1 MAKLIIEGGRALKG
15 QIAVRGAKNAALP
28 ILAAAM
34 LIPEPVRIGNCPRLT
49 DVENMVSL
57 LRALGCRTKWVEDG
71 LEIDGGSA
79 RTAELP
85 QDLARSIRSS
95 VFLLG
100 PLLGRFGAAEAPYPG
115 GCDIG
120 NRPVDLHL
128 KGFRAMG
135 VKVDEAS
142 GRIRCLGRPKGG
154 AEIALEYPSVGA
166 TENLIMA
173 ACGAEEDTVL
183 VNPAREPEIDDLM
196 AFLNGAGFDMR
207 REGSSRIRIRGARR
221 GHGTAHALLPDRIE
235 AGTYLVAAAI
245 TGGRLLVRGAR
256 REHLSA
262 LLTALREAG
271 CRIRVEGT
279 DLDIEGPERPREIR
293 RLVTLPYPGF
303 PTDMQSQVFS
313 LCTVARGT
321 SVLEEN
327 VFEDRFRHAA
337 ELRRMGADCFIR
349 GRSAVIRGVK
359 ALHGAQV
366 TAHDLRGGAALALAG
381 LRAEGV
387 TVVDRAE
394 RIDRGY
400 ADLAA
405 SLRSVGA
412 AIRREDD

>member
-15 QIAVRGAKNAALP
+15 QITVRGAKNAALP

-34 LIPEPVRIGNCPRLT
+34 LVPEPVRIWNCPRLT
-49 DVENMVSL
+49 DVEHMVGL
-57 LRALGCRTKWVEDG
+57 LKALGCRADWVEDG
-71 LEIDGGSA
+71 LLIDAGSA
-79 RTAELP
+79 RTADLP
-85 QDLARSIRSS
+85 EGLAGSIRSS

-166 TENLIMA
+166 TENLLMA

-196 AFLNGAGFDMR
+196 AFLNGAGFDLR
-207 REGSSRIRIRGARR
+207 REGSSRIRIRGGRR
-221 GHGTAHALLPDRIE
+221 GHGTSHAILPDRIE
-235 AGTYLVAAAI
+235 AGTYMTAAAI
-245 TGGRLLVRGAR
+245 TGGHLVLRGAR

-262 LLTALREAG
+262 LVTALKEAG
-271 CRIRVEGT
+271 CRLRFEGT
-279 DLDIEGPERPREIR
+279 DLDIEGPERPKELR

-303 PTDMQSQVFS
+303 PTDMQSQVFA
-313 LCTVARGT
+313 LCTVAKGT

-327 VFEDRFRHAA
+327 VFENRFRHGA
-337 ELRRMGADCFIR
+337 ELRRMGADCDVR
-349 GRSAVIRGVK
+349 GRVALIRGVK
-359 ALHGAQV
+359 SLHGATV
-366 TAHDLRGGAALALAG
+366 LAHDLRGGAALVLAG
-381 LRAEGV
+381 LRAEGI
-387 TVVDRAE
+387 TVVEQAE

-405 SLRSVGA
+405 ALRSVGG
-412 AIRREDD
+412 AIRREE

>member
-15 QIAVRGAKNAALP
+15 QITVRGAKNAALP
-28 ILAAAM
+28 ILAGTM
-34 LIPEPVRIGNCPRLT
+34 LIPEPVRITNCPRLT
-49 DVENMVSL
+49 DVENMVGL
-57 LRALGCRTKWVEDG
+57 LKALGCRAKWDG
-71 LEIDGGSA
+71 DALLIDASSA

-85 QDLARSIRSS
+85 EGLAGSIRSS

-135 VKVDEAS
+135 VKVDEAP
-142 GRIRCLGRPKGG
+142 GRIRCLGRPRGT
-154 AEIALEYPSVGA
+154 EIALEYPSVGA
-166 TENLIMA
+166 TENLLMA
-173 ACGAEEDTVL
+173 ACGAEEDTIL

-196 AFLNGAGFDMR
+196 AFLNGAGFDLR
-207 REGSSRIRIRGARR
+207 REGSSRIRVRGGRR
-221 GHGTAHALLPDRIE
+221 GHGTAHAILPDRIE
-235 AGTYLVAAAI
+235 AGTYLTAAAI
-245 TGGRLLVRGAR
+245 TGGHLVLRGAR
-256 REHLSA
+256 KEHLSA

-271 CRIRVEGT
+271 CRIRSEGT
-279 DLDIEGPERPREIR
+279 DLDIEGPERPRELR

-303 PTDMQSQVFS
+303 PTDMQSQVFA

-327 VFEDRFRHAA
+327 VFEDRFRHGA
-337 ELRRMGADCFIR
+337 ELVRMGADCFIR

-359 ALHGAQV
+359 SLHGATV
-366 TAHDLRGGAALALAG
+366 TARDLRGGAALALAG
-381 LRAEGV
+381 LRAEGI
-387 TVVDRAE
+387 TVVEQAE

-400 ADLAA
+400 VDFAA
-405 SLRSVGA
+405 TLRQAGA

>member
-1 MAKLIIEGGRALKG
+1 MAKLIIEGGHALKG
-15 QIAVRGAKNAALP
+15 QITVQGAKNAALP

-34 LIPEPVRIGNCPRLT
+34 LVPEPVRIGNCPRLT
-49 DVENMVSL
+49 DVEHMVGL
-57 LRALGCRTKWVEDG
+57 LEALGCRVDWGEED
-71 LEIDGGSA
+71 LLIDAGSA

-85 QDLARSIRSS
+85 EGLAGSIRSS

-142 GRIRCLGRPKGG
+142 GRIRCQGRPKGT
-154 AEIALEYPSVGA
+154 EIALEYPSVGA

-173 ACGAEEDTVL
+173 ACGAEGETVL

-207 REGSSRIRIRGARR
+207 REGSSRIRIRGGRR
-221 GHGTAHALLPDRIE
+221 GRSTAHTILPDRIE

-245 TGGRLLVRGAR
+245 TGGHLLVRGGR

-262 LLTALREAG
+262 PLMALKEAG
-271 CRIRVEGT
+271 CRIRAEGT
-279 DLDIEGPERPREIR
+279 DLDIEGPERPKELR
-293 RLVTLPYPGF
+293 RLVTSPYPGF
-303 PTDMQSQVFS
+303 PTDMQSQMFA
-313 LCTVARGT
+313 LCSVARGT

-327 VFEDRFRHAA
+327 VFEDRFRHGA
-337 ELRRMGADCFIR
+337 ELRRMGADCWVR

-359 ALHGAQV
+359 SLHGATV

-381 LRAEGV
+381 LRAEGI
-387 TVVDRAE
+387 TVVERAE

-400 ADLAA
+400 ADFAA
-405 SLRSVGA
+405 TLRSVGA
-412 AIRREDD
+412 VIRREDE

>member
-1 MAKLIIEGGRALKG
+1 MAKLIIEGSHALKG
-15 QIAVRGAKNAALP
+15 QITVRGAKNAALP

-34 LIPEPVRIGNCPRLT
+34 LVPEPVRIANCPRLT
-49 DVENMVSL
+49 DVDHMVEL
-57 LRALGCRTKWVEDG
+57 LKALGCRAEWRPDG
-71 LEIDGGSA
+71 LFIDAGSA
-79 RTAELP
+79 RSAELP
-85 QDLARSIRSS
+85 EALAGSIRSS

-128 KGFRAMG
+128 KGLRAMG

-154 AEIALEYPSVGA
+154 MEIALEYPSVGA

-196 AFLNGAGFDMR
+196 AFLNGAGFELR
-207 REGSSRIRIRGARR
+207 REGSSRIRVRGGRR
-221 GHGTAHALLPDRIE
+221 GHGTSHAILPDRIE

-245 TGGRLLVRGAR
+245 TGGKLLIRGGR
-256 REHLSA
+256 REQLSA
-262 LLTALREAG
+262 LLTVLREAG
-271 CRIRVEGT
+271 CRIRSEGT
-279 DLDIEGPERPREIR
+279 DLDIEGPERPRELR

-303 PTDMQSQVFS
+303 PTDMQSQVFA
-313 LCTVARGT
+313 LCTVAKGT
-321 SVLEEN
+321 SVLEEH
-327 VFEDRFRHAA
+327 VFEDRFRHGA
-337 ELRRMGADCFIR
+337 ELMRMGADCDLL
-349 GRSAVIRGVK
+349 GRTAVIRGVK

-381 LRAEGV
+381 LRAEGI
-387 TVVDRAE
+387 TVIERAE

-400 ADLAA
+400 MEFAA
-405 SLRSVGA
+405 TLRSVGA

>member
-15 QIAVRGAKNAALP
+15 QITVRGAKNAALP
-28 ILAAAM
+28 ILAGTM
-34 LIPEPVRIGNCPRLT
+34 LIPEPVRITNCPRLT
-49 DVENMVSL
+49 DVENMVGL
-57 LRALGCRTKWVEDG
+57 LKALGCRTKWDG
-71 LEIDGGSA
+71 DALLIDASSA

-85 QDLARSIRSS
+85 EGLAGSIRSS

-128 KGFRAMG
+128 KGLRAMG
-135 VKVDEAS
+135 VQVDEAS
-142 GRIRCLGRPKGG
+142 GRIRCLGRPKGT
-154 AEIALEYPSVGA
+154 EIALEYPSVGA
-166 TENLIMA
+166 TENLLMA
-173 ACGAEEDTVL
+173 ACGAEGDTIL

-196 AFLNGAGFDMR
+196 AFLNGAGFDLR
-207 REGSSRIRIRGARR
+207 REGSSRIRVRGGRR
-221 GHGTAHALLPDRIE
+221 GHGTAHAILPDRIE
-235 AGTYLVAAAI
+235 AGTYLTAAAI
-245 TGGRLLVRGAR
+245 TGGHLVLRGAR
-256 REHLSA
+256 KEHLSA

-271 CRIRVEGT
+271 CRIRSEGT
-279 DLDIEGPERPREIR
+279 DLDIEGPERPRELR

-303 PTDMQSQVFS
+303 PTDMQSQVFA

-327 VFEDRFRHAA
+327 VFEDRFRHGA
-337 ELRRMGADCFIR
+337 ELVRMGADCFIR

-359 ALHGAQV
+359 SLHGATV
-366 TAHDLRGGAALALAG
+366 TARDLRGGAALALAG
-381 LRAEGV
+381 LRAEGI
-387 TVVDRAE
+387 TVVEQAE

-400 ADLAA
+400 VDFAA
-405 SLRSVGA
+405 TLRQAGA

>member
-1 MAKLIIEGGRALKG
+1 MAKLIIEGGHALKG
-15 QIAVRGAKNAALP
+15 QITVQGAKNAALP

-34 LIPEPVRIGNCPRLT
+34 LVPEPVRIGNCPRLT
-49 DVENMVSL
+49 DVEHMVGL
-57 LRALGCRTKWVEDG
+57 LEALGCRVDWGEED
-71 LEIDGGSA
+71 LLIDAGSA

-85 QDLARSIRSS
+85 EGLAGSIRSS

-142 GRIRCLGRPKGG
+142 GRIRCQGRPKGT
-154 AEIALEYPSVGA
+154 EIALEYPSVGA

-173 ACGAEEDTVL
+173 ACGAEGETVL

-207 REGSSRIRIRGARR
+207 REGSSRIRIRGGRR
-221 GHGTAHALLPDRIE
+221 GRSTAHTILPDRIE

-245 TGGRLLVRGAR
+245 TGGHLLVRGGR

-262 LLTALREAG
+262 PLTALKEAG
-271 CRIRVEGT
+271 CRIRAEGT
-279 DLDIEGPERPREIR
+279 DLDIEGPERPKELR
-293 RLVTLPYPGF
+293 RLVTSPYPGF
-303 PTDMQSQVFS
+303 PTDMQSQMFA
-313 LCTVARGT
+313 LCSVARGT

-327 VFEDRFRHAA
+327 VFEDRFRHGA
-337 ELRRMGADCFIR
+337 ELRRMGADCWVR

-359 ALHGAQV
+359 SLHGATV

-381 LRAEGV
+381 LRAEGI
-387 TVVDRAE
+387 TVVERAE

-400 ADLAA
+400 ADFAA
-405 SLRSVGA
+405 TLRSVGA
-412 AIRREDD
+412 VIRREDE

>member
-1 MAKLIIEGGRALKG
+1 MAKLIIEGGHALKG
-15 QIAVRGAKNAALP
+15 QITVQGAKNAALP

-34 LIPEPVRIGNCPRLT
+34 LVPEPVRIGNCPRLT
-49 DVENMVSL
+49 DVEHMVGL
-57 LRALGCRTKWVEDG
+57 LEALGCRVDWGEED
-71 LEIDGGSA
+71 LLIDAGSA

-85 QDLARSIRSS
+85 EGLAGSIRSS

-142 GRIRCLGRPKGG
+142 GRIRCLGRPKGT
-154 AEIALEYPSVGA
+154 EIALEYPSVGA

-173 ACGAEEDTVL
+173 ACGAEGETVL

-207 REGSSRIRIRGARR
+207 REGSSRIRIRGGRR
-221 GHGTAHALLPDRIE
+221 GRSTAHTILPDRIE

-245 TGGRLLVRGAR
+245 TGGHLLVRGGR

-262 LLTALREAG
+262 PLTALKEAG
-271 CRIRVEGT
+271 CRIRAEGT
-279 DLDIEGPERPREIR
+279 DLDIEGPERPKELR
-293 RLVTLPYPGF
+293 RLVTSPYPGF
-303 PTDMQSQVFS
+303 PTDMQSQMFA

-327 VFEDRFRHAA
+327 VFEDRFRHGA
-337 ELRRMGADCFIR
+337 ELRRMGADCWVR

-359 ALHGAQV
+359 SLHGATV

-381 LRAEGV
+381 LRAEGI
-387 TVVDRAE
+387 TVVERAE

-400 ADLAA
+400 ADFAA
-405 SLRSVGA
+405 TLRSVGA
-412 AIRREDD
+412 VIRREDE

>member
-1 MAKLIIEGGRALKG
+1 MAKLIIEGGHALKG
-15 QIAVRGAKNAALP
+15 QITVQGAKNAALP

-34 LIPEPVRIGNCPRLT
+34 LVPEPVRIGNCPRLT
-49 DVENMVSL
+49 DVDHMVGL
-57 LRALGCRTKWVEDG
+57 LEALGCRVDWGEED
-71 LEIDGGSA
+71 LLIDAGSA

-85 QDLARSIRSS
+85 EGLAGSIRSS

-142 GRIRCLGRPKGG
+142 GRIRCQGRPKGT
-154 AEIALEYPSVGA
+154 EIALEYPSVGA

-173 ACGAEEDTVL
+173 ACGAEGETVL

-207 REGSSRIRIRGARR
+207 REGSSRIRIRGGRR
-221 GHGTAHALLPDRIE
+221 GRSTAHTILPDRIE

-245 TGGRLLVRGAR
+245 TGGHLLVRGGR

-262 LLTALREAG
+262 PLTALKEAG
-271 CRIRVEGT
+271 CRIRAEGT
-279 DLDIEGPERPREIR
+279 DLDIEGPERPKELR
-293 RLVTLPYPGF
+293 RLVTSPYPGF
-303 PTDMQSQVFS
+303 PTDMQSQMFA
-313 LCTVARGT
+313 LCSVARGT

-327 VFEDRFRHAA
+327 VFEDRFRHGA
-337 ELRRMGADCFIR
+337 ELRRMGADCWVR

-359 ALHGAQV
+359 SLHGATV

-381 LRAEGV
+381 LRAEGI
-387 TVVDRAE
+387 TVVERAE

-400 ADLAA
+400 ADFAA
-405 SLRSVGA
+405 TLRSVGA
-412 AIRREDD
+412 VIRREDE

>member
-1 MAKLIIEGGRALKG
+1 MAKLIIEGGHALKG
-15 QIAVRGAKNAALP
+15 QITVQGAKNAALP

-34 LIPEPVRIGNCPRLT
+34 LVPEPVRIGNCPRLT
-49 DVENMVSL
+49 DVEHMVGL
-57 LRALGCRTKWVEDG
+57 LEALGCRVDWGEED
-71 LEIDGGSA
+71 LLIDAGSA

-85 QDLARSIRSS
+85 EGLAGSIRSS

-135 VKVDEAS
+135 VKVDEAL
-142 GRIRCLGRPKGG
+142 GRIRCQGRPKGT
-154 AEIALEYPSVGA
+154 EIALEYPSVGA

-173 ACGAEEDTVL
+173 ACGAEGETVL

-207 REGSSRIRIRGARR
+207 REGSSRIRIRGGRR
-221 GHGTAHALLPDRIE
+221 GRSTAHTILPDRIE

-245 TGGRLLVRGAR
+245 TGGHLLVRGGR

-262 LLTALREAG
+262 PLTALKEAG
-271 CRIRVEGT
+271 CRIRAEGT
-279 DLDIEGPERPREIR
+279 DLDIEGPERPKELR
-293 RLVTLPYPGF
+293 RLVTSPYPGF
-303 PTDMQSQVFS
+303 PTDMQSQMFA
-313 LCTVARGT
+313 LCSVARGT

-327 VFEDRFRHAA
+327 VFEDRFRHGA
-337 ELRRMGADCFIR
+337 ELRRMGADCWVR

-359 ALHGAQV
+359 SLHGATV

-381 LRAEGV
+381 LRAEGI
-387 TVVDRAE
+387 TVVERAE

-400 ADLAA
+400 ADFAA
-405 SLRSVGA
+405 TLRSVGA
-412 AIRREDD
+412 VIRREDE

>member
-1 MAKLIIEGGRALKG
+1 MAKLIIEGGRPLKG

-34 LIPEPVRIGNCPRLT
+34 LIPEPVRITNCPRLT
-49 DVENMVSL
+49 DVEHMAGL
-57 LRALGCRTKWVEDG
+57 LKALGCRTEWTEDA
-71 LEIDGGSA
+71 LVIDAGSA
-79 RTAELP
+79 RTAALP
-85 QDLARSIRSS
+85 EGLAGSIRSS

-128 KGFRAMG
+128 KGLRAMG

-142 GRIRCLGRPKGG
+142 GRIRCLGRPRGG
-154 AEIALEYPSVGA
+154 GEIALEYPSVGA

-196 AFLNGAGFDMR
+196 AFLNGAGIELK
-207 REGSSRIRIRGARR
+207 REGCSRIRIRGGRR
-221 GHGTAHALLPDRIE
+221 GRATAHALLPDRIE

-245 TGGRLLVRGAR
+245 TGGHLVIRGGR
-256 REHLSA
+256 KEHLSA
-262 LLTALREAG
+262 PLTALKEAG
-271 CRIRVEGT
+271 CRIRIEGG
-279 DLDIEGPERPREIR
+279 DLDIEGPERPRELR

-303 PTDMQSQVFS
+303 PTDMQSQMFA

-327 VFEDRFRHAA
+327 VFEDRFRHGA
-337 ELRRMGADCFIR
+337 ELRRMGADCDLR
-349 GRSAVIRGVK
+349 GRTAVIRGVRS
-359 ALHGAQV
+359 LHGAAV

-381 LRAEGV
+381 LRAEGI
-387 TVVDRAE
+387 TVVERAE

-400 ADLAA
+400 ADFAA
-405 SLRSVGA
+405 TLRGVGA
-412 AIRREDD
+412 VIRREDD

>member
-1 MAKLIIEGGRALKG
+1 MAKLIIEGGHALKG
-15 QIAVRGAKNAALP
+15 QITVQGAKNAALP

-34 LIPEPVRIGNCPRLT
+34 LVPEPVRIGNCPRLT
-49 DVENMVSL
+49 DVEHMVGL
-57 LRALGCRTKWVEDG
+57 LEALGCRVDWGEED
-71 LEIDGGSA
+71 LLIDAGSA

-85 QDLARSIRSS
+85 EGLAGSIRSS

-142 GRIRCLGRPKGG
+142 GRIRCQGRPKGT
-154 AEIALEYPSVGA
+154 EIALEYPSVGA

-173 ACGAEEDTVL
+173 ACGAEGETVL

-207 REGSSRIRIRGARR
+207 REGSSRIRIRGGRR
-221 GHGTAHALLPDRIE
+221 GRSTAHTILPDRIE

-245 TGGRLLVRGAR
+245 TGGHLLVRGGR

-262 LLTALREAG
+262 PLTALKEAG
-271 CRIRVEGT
+271 CRIRAEGT
-279 DLDIEGPERPREIR
+279 DLDIEGPERPKELR
-293 RLVTLPYPGF
+293 RLVTSPYPGF
-303 PTDMQSQVFS
+303 PTDMQSQMFA
-313 LCTVARGT
+313 LCSVARGT

-327 VFEDRFRHAA
+327 VFEDRFRHGA
-337 ELRRMGADCFIR
+337 ELRRMGADCWVR

-359 ALHGAQV
+359 SLHGAMV

-381 LRAEGV
+381 LRAEGI
-387 TVVDRAE
+387 TVVERAE

-400 ADLAA
+400 ADFAA
-405 SLRSVGA
+405 TLRSVGA
-412 AIRREDD
+412 VIRREDE

>member
-1 MAKLIIEGGRALKG
+1 MAKLIIEGGHTLKG
-15 QIAVRGAKNAALP
+15 QIAVQGAKNAALP

-34 LIPEPVRIGNCPRLT
+34 LVPEPVRIINCPRLT
-49 DVENMVSL
+49 DVEHMAGL
-57 LRALGCRTKWVEDG
+57 LRALGCRVEWAEDG
-71 LEIDGGSA
+71 LVIDAGCAKS
-79 RTAELP
+79 AELP
-85 QDLARSIRSS
+85 EALAGSIRSS
-95 VFLLG
+95 AFLLG

-115 GCDIG
+115 GCDIS

-128 KGFRAMG
+128 KGLRAMG
-135 VKVDEAS
+135 VKVDEVS
-142 GRIRCLGRPKGG
+142 GRIRCLGRPRGG

-173 ACGAEEDTVL
+173 ACGAEADTVL

-196 AFLNGAGFDMR
+196 AFLNGAGFELK
-207 REGSSRIRIRGARR
+207 REGSSRIRIRGGRR
-221 GHGTAHALLPDRIE
+221 GHGTAHAIMPDRIE

-245 TGGRLLVRGAR
+245 TGGRLLVRGGR

-262 LLTALREAG
+262 LLTVLREAG
-271 CRIRVEGT
+271 CRIRGEGT
-279 DLDIEGPERPREIR
+279 DLDIEGPERPRELR

-303 PTDMQSQVFS
+303 PTDMQSQVFA

-321 SVLEEN
+321 SLLEEN
-327 VFEDRFRHAA
+327 VFEDRFRHGA
-337 ELRRMGADCFIR
+337 ELRRMGADCLVR

-359 ALHGAQV
+359 SLRGATV

-381 LRAEGV
+381 LRAEGI
-387 TVVDRAE
+387 TVVEQAE

-400 ADLAA
+400 VDFAA
-405 SLRSVGA
+405 TLRQTGA

>member
-15 QIAVRGAKNAALP
+15 QITVRGAKNAALP

-34 LIPEPVRIGNCPRLT
+34 LVPEPVLIGNCPRLT
-49 DVENMVSL
+49 DVEHMAGL
-57 LRALGCRTKWVEDG
+57 LEALGCRVAWRSDG
-71 LEIDGGSA
+71 LLVDAGSA

-85 QDLARSIRSS
+85 EELAGSIRSS

-128 KGFRAMG
+128 KGLRAMG

-142 GRIRCLGRPKGG
+142 GRVRCLGRPRGG

-166 TENLIMA
+166 TENLLMA

-196 AFLNGAGFDMR
+196 AFLNGAGFELR
-207 REGSSRIRIRGARR
+207 REGSSRIRVRGGRR
-221 GHGTAHALLPDRIE
+221 GHGTAHSLLPDRIE
-235 AGTYLVAAAI
+235 AGTYMTAAAI
-245 TGGRLLVRGAR
+245 TGGHLLIRGGR

-262 LLTALREAG
+262 LITALKEAG
-271 CRIRVEGT
+271 CRIRSEGT
-279 DLDIEGPERPREIR
+279 DLDVEGPERPREVR

-303 PTDMQSQVFS
+303 PTDMQSQVFA
-313 LCTVARGT
+313 LCTVAKGT

-337 ELRRMGADCFIR
+337 ELRRMGADCDLR

-359 ALHGAQV
+359 SLHGAQV
-366 TAHDLRGGAALALAG
+366 TAHDLRGGAALVLAG
-381 LRAEGV
+381 LRAEGI
-387 TVVDRAE
+387 TVVERAE

-400 ADLAA
+400 VDFAA
-405 SLRSVGA
+405 TLRQLGA
-412 AIRREDD
+412 AIRREDQ

>member
-1 MAKLIIEGGRALKG
+1 MAKLIIEGGHALKG
-15 QIAVRGAKNAALP
+15 QITVQGAKNAALP

-34 LIPEPVRIGNCPRLT
+34 LVPEPVRIGNCPRLT
-49 DVENMVSL
+49 DVEHMVGL
-57 LRALGCRTKWVEDG
+57 LEALGCRVDWGEED
-71 LEIDGGSA
+71 LLIDAGSA

-85 QDLARSIRSS
+85 EGLAGSIRSS

-142 GRIRCLGRPKGG
+142 GRIRCQGRPKGT
-154 AEIALEYPSVGA
+154 EIALEYPSVGA

-173 ACGAEEDTVL
+173 ACGAEGETVL

-207 REGSSRIRIRGARR
+207 REGSSRIRIRGGRR
-221 GHGTAHALLPDRIE
+221 GRSTAHTILPDRIE

-245 TGGRLLVRGAR
+245 TGGHLLVRGGR

-262 LLTALREAG
+262 LLTALKEAG
-271 CRIRVEGT
+271 CRIRAEGT
-279 DLDIEGPERPREIR
+279 DLDIEGPERPKELR
-293 RLVTLPYPGF
+293 RLVTSPYPGF
-303 PTDMQSQVFS
+303 PTDMQSQMFA
-313 LCTVARGT
+313 LCSVAKGT

-327 VFEDRFRHAA
+327 VFEDRFRHGA
-337 ELRRMGADCFIR
+337 ELRRMGADCWVR

-359 ALHGAQV
+359 SLHGATV

-381 LRAEGV
+381 LRAEGI
-387 TVVDRAE
+387 TVVERAE

-400 ADLAA
+400 ADFAA
-405 SLRSVGA
+405 TLRSVGA
-412 AIRREDD
+412 VIRREDE